1 MDARLLTVQSPKIR
15 GRSLKATNIYFQTK
29 NPSQVLTKNTLSISQ
44 KIQTTSEIDEQAIL
58 ESILLAKQV
67 LKLVFYVTIR
77 FY

>member
-15 GRSLKATNIYFQTK
+15 GQSLKATNIYFQTK

-44 KIQTTSEIDEQAIL
+44 KIQTPSEIDEQAIL